1 MGDWDDDEWEA
12 PNIAK
17 LDDAPESWSDEEGH
31 EAHKVQEP
39 VVVERMP
46 KKPEKPKEKT
56 LLELKIEEREKREK
70 AQNEMAGHQA
80 DGPTRE
86 LEEFGGGLE
95 EALDSVALGGGPAD
109 PLDEAIKMSTA
120 KDPPLR
126 EPKLPSA
133 NEFVAKTDADFE
145 TLSKMMYS
153 QLKPY
158 EGRKGF
164 TVALKSFIR
173 ASTDKMSTDECKDLS
188 AFVSVIYND
197 KIKADRE
204 KDNKGKKKKGA
215 PSTDAYTAALPRPR
229 S

>member
-1 MGDWDDDEWEA
+1 MKRTRYRSQVRPSA
-12 PNIAK
+12 HAK
-17 LDDAPESWSDEEGH
+17 LSWVSSLACLFGN
-31 EAHKVQEP
+31 AVP
-39 VVVERMP
+39 SRIPVCSTVVVERMP

-70 AQNEMAGHQA
+70 AQKEMVGHQA

-95 EALDSVALGGGPAD
+95 EALDSVALGSGPAD

-173 ASTDKMSTDECKDLS
+173 ASTDKMSTDECKV
-188 AFVSVIYND
+188 ASVWGS
-197 KIKADRE
+197 E
-204 KDNKGKKKKGA
+204 HSGA
-215 PSTDAYTAALPRPR
+215 MACAPMALNGCLVGPICLCFRHLQ
-229 S
+229 